1 LADDPNGMT
10 QQTGQTTH
18 TPATAL
24 AKSIEALHSADFFP
38 CLARYLQQLTP
49 FSGIFVT
56 RLYRS
61 AAPRHVYDN
70 VRAERRAVVVDQY
83 LDNAY
88 LLDPFYN
95 AFLNGKV
102 QSVNRLRDVAPD
114 RFTRSTY
121 YHRYYGNIELR
132 DEIGILIAM
141 SDQSAVFY
149 SIGRLGHENR
159 FSARSVAAL
168 RGAIPFITA
177 LTRQHLARD
186 PDTGRPASMDRSM
199 SDALGRFGQDVLTA
213 REREVAAYI
222 LKGHSSASIA
232 ALTGLAIGTVKIHRK
247 NLYRKLRI
255 SSQSE
260 LFAAFLQTV
269 LS

>member
-1 LADDPNGMT
+1 MT
-10 QQTGQTTH
+10 EQTGSTTL
-18 TPATAL
+18 TPPGDALL
-24 AKSIEALHSADFFP
+24 AKTIAALHSADFFP
-38 CLARYLQQLTP
+38 CIARYLQQLTP

-56 RLYRS
+56 RLYR
-61 AAPRHVYDN
+61 AAPPRHVYDN
-70 VRAERRAVVVDQY
+70 VRSERRAMVVDQY
-83 LDNAY
+83 LDSAY

-95 AFLNGKV
+95 AYLNGQV

-141 SDQSAVFY
+141 PDQSAVFY
-149 SIGRLGHENR
+149 SIGRLAHENR
-159 FSARSVAAL
+159 FGTRSVQML
-168 RGAIPFITA
+168 RGAIPFISA
-177 LTRQHLARD
+177 LTRQHLTRD
-186 PDTGRPASMDRSM
+186 PDTGRPASVGSSI
-199 SDALGRFGQDVLTA
+199 SDALGRFGQGVLTT
-213 REREVAAYI
+213 REREVAVFI

-232 ALTGLAIGTVKIHRK
+232 VLTGLAVGTVKIHRK

-260 LFAAFLQTV
+260 LFAGFLQTV
-269 LS
+269 LF